1 MQIMKLKKHL
11 GGIKPYNPGR
21 PIEEVQNMYGL
32 NDVVKLASNENPYG
46 CSQNVQ
52 KAIITELNKLS
63 LYPDSRA
70 DKLREKLANHIGLN
84 HDQFIFGNGTDEL
97 IRMICRAY
105 LGQGTN
111 TVMTDLTF
119 SQYKR
124 NAMIEG
130 AEIREVPH
138 VNGRHDIKGIIDAVD
153 QNTTVVWICNPNNPT
168 GEYVREGELITLLGS
183 LNKDILVVCDEAYY
197 EYVDADD
204 FPDTVSLMKQ
214 YPNLMVTRTFS
225 KAYGLAALRI
235 GYGICQKNVVND
247 LEVVRETFNTSRLAQ
262 VAAIAALEDQIF
274 IKECSKRNREEL
286 EQFYSFCWRF
296 GLSYFPSQANFIW
309 IDLKRNTNDLVNR
322 LLLKGFIIRP
332 GSQFG
337 CQTSM
342 RITIGSST
350 QNDDLIAYLSQ
361 LLQLPEIVEK

>member
-1 MQIMKLKKHL
+1 MKLKKHL
-11 GGIKPYNPGR
+11 GGIQPYNPGI
-21 PIEEVQNMYGL
+21 PLEKVQNMYGL
-32 NDVVKLASNENPYG
+32 NNVVKLASNENPYG

-52 KAIITELNKLS
+52 KAIISELNKLS

-70 DKLREKLANHIGLN
+70 EGLREKLSDFIGVN
-84 HDQFIFGNGTDEL
+84 DDQLIFGNGTDQL

-105 LGQGTN
+105 LGSRTN

-130 AEIREVPH
+130 AEVREVTH
-138 VNGRHDIKGIIDAVD
+138 VNGRHDIKAIINAVD
-153 QNTTVVWICNPNNPT
+153 KDTTVVWICNPNNPT
-168 GEYVREGELITLLGS
+168 GEYVRERDLITLLDN
-183 LNKDILVVCDEAYY
+183 LNKDILVVCVEAYY

-204 FPDTVSLMKQ
+204 FPDTVSLMNH
-214 YPNLMVTRTFS
+214 YPNLLITRTFS
-225 KAYGLAALRI
+225 KAYGLASLRV
-235 GYGICQKNVVND
+235 GYGICHRNVVNN

-262 VAAIAALEDQIF
+262 VAATAALEDQAF
-274 IKECSKRNREEL
+274 IKECSSRNRKEM

-309 IDLKRNTNDLVNR
+309 IDLKRDTDDLANR
-322 LLLKGFIIRP
+322 LLSKGFIIRP

-337 CQTSM
+337 YRTTV
-342 RITIGSST
+342 RITVGSSK

-361 LLQLPEIVEK
+361 LLQLSEIV

>member
-1 MQIMKLKKHL
+1 MKLKKHL
-11 GGIKPYNPGR
+11 GGIQPYNPGI
-21 PIEEVQNMYGL
+21 PLEKVQNMYGL
-32 NDVVKLASNENPYG
+32 NNVVKLTSNENPYG

-52 KAIITELNKLS
+52 KAIISELNKLS

-70 DKLREKLANHIGLN
+70 EGLREKLSDFIGVN
-84 HDQFIFGNGTDEL
+84 DDQLIFGNGTDEL
-97 IRMICRAY
+97 IRMISRAY
-105 LGQGTN
+105 LGSGTN

-130 AEIREVPH
+130 AEVREVTH
-138 VNGRHDIKGIIDAVD
+138 VNGRHDIKAIINAVD
-153 QNTTVVWICNPNNPT
+153 KDTTVVWICNPNNPT
-168 GEYVREGELITLLGS
+168 GEYVRERDLITLLDN

-204 FPDTVSLMKQ
+204 FPDTVSLMNR
-214 YPNLMVTRTFS
+214 YPNLMITRTFS
-225 KAYGLAALRI
+225 KAYGLASLRV
-235 GYGICQKNVVND
+235 GYGICHRNVVNN

-262 VAAIAALEDQIF
+262 AAATAALEDQAF
-274 IKECSKRNREEL
+274 IKECSSRNRKEM

-309 IDLKRNTNDLVNR
+309 IDFKRDTDDLANR
-322 LLLKGFIIRP
+322 LLSKGFIIRP

-337 CQTSM
+337 YRTTV
-342 RITIGSST
+342 RITVGSSK

-361 LLQLPEIVEK
+361 LLQLSEIV